1 MNNKNKY
8 KYPLNGFEMM
18 FLNPST
24 RLLSYSDLN
33 HINNADELFGNY
45 NKVII
50 LYLLQSKTMGH
61 WVCLFK
67 DNNNYI
73 NFFDSYG
80 HSPDYEIDK
89 LTEKQRHELDEKRN
103 TIQNLFK
110 KDDVIIYNNR
120 QLQGKGTDTCGCFV
134 SHRLHYYNI
143 PNKQYRHQF
152 FNGKNADTV
161 VANYC
166 LNKLK
171 YFKM

>member
-8 KYPLNGFEMM
+8 NYPLNGFEMV
-18 FLNPST
+18 FLNPHT
-24 RLLSYSDLN
+24 RLLAYNDLN
-33 HINNADELFGNY
+33 KIKNSVELFGDY

-67 DNNNYI
+67 DNNNNI

-89 LTEKQRHELDEKRN
+89 LTKQERDELDEKRN
-103 TIQNLFK
+103 TIQNLFNK
-110 KDDVIIYNNR
+110 NDVIIYSNR

-134 SHRLHYYNI
+134 SHRLNYYNI
-143 PNKQYRHQF
+143 PNKVYRHKF
-152 FNGKNADTV
+152 FNGKNPDTI

-166 LNKLK
+166 LKKLK
-171 YFKM
+171 KFKM